1 MFRSNFPRALWSYG
15 LPHFAKIMQIAST
28 NAAGLNGRIPLGYV
42 TSETRDIS
50 PCLDLGFYDWMRCEE
65 NASLDSLDY
74 ANF

>member
-1 MFRSNFPRALWSYG
+1 
-15 LPHFAKIMQIAST
+15 MQIAST